1 MNFGDR
7 ERVIMPNG
15 NGSSAQRRRERPNS
29 KPSLNS
35 QDPYAVAL
43 CIDTLDPFDEV
54 IRLSDLPSARVEVA
68 PVEAVTEMV
77 DPRDLAALI
86 RAEARHGSESRVDE
100 VPVAGAE
107 AAVAVDTVDSRELA
121 DRIRAEARRWS
132 ESYVDEADQRATQQV
147 AEQRVAEHPGVVGVA
162 EIAAVADTVDSR
174 EVAERIRLEAKR
186 WSESHLAQA
195 DQIATQR
202 LLEAEFAARQIV
214 EQART
219 GTKRLYAE
227 PQLVEPEAPTP
238 ELVAEQDEPEPLPD
252 AKRRLL
258 TRPLAVI
265 AAVVLVLA
273 IVAGSMLIRRYV
285 AQPFTVESS
294 SMEPALHQGDRLLVN
309 KVAYHL
315 GNVARGDVVVI
326 DSGQI
331 PGASPELSKT
341 LVKRVVGLPLE
352 RVSALDGRLF
362 IDGSPIDQP
371 WLGDVETPDF
381 GPVVIPPGSFY
392 VLGDNRSSSI
402 DSRNFGAVPTD
413 AIIGRV
419 EGVIWPLNDVGR
431 V

>member
-15 NGSSAQRRRERPNS
+15 NGASAPRRRDRPNGEH
-29 KPSLNS
+29 SLNL

-54 IRLSDLPSARVEVA
+54 IRLSDLPSDASRGPARRDRGGHRDGR
-68 PVEAVTEMV
+68 PPRSRRP
-77 DPRDLAALI
+77 DPR
-86 RAEARHGSESRVDE
+86 RGEPARGR
-100 VPVAGAE
+100 GRGRRR
-107 AAVAVDTVDSRELA
+107 TVDSRELA
-121 DRIRAEARRWS
+121 DRIRAEARLWS
-132 ESYVDEADQRATQQV
+132 KSYVGEAD
-147 AEQRVAEHPGVVGVA
+147 HPQDDGHHAV
-162 EIAAVADTVDSR
+162 AAVAAVAEVADTIDPPES
-174 EVAERIRLEAKR
+174 AERIRLEAKR

-219 GTKRLYAE
+219 GARRVKAE
-227 PQLVEPEAPTP
+227 PQPAETTKPLPTSVGVEPDT
-238 ELVAEQDEPEPLPD
+238 LPY

-258 TRPLAVI
+258 SRPAAVI
-265 AAVVLVLA
+265 AAVVLVFA
-273 IVAGSMLIRRYV
+273 IVAGSMLIRTYV

-294 SMEPALHQGDRLLVN
+294 SMEPALHEGDRLLVS
-309 KVAYHL
+309 KVAYDL
-315 GNVARGDVVVI
+315 GDVQRGDVVVI
-326 DSGQI
+326 DSEQI

-341 LVKRVVGLPLE
+341 VVKRVVGLPLE
-352 RVSALDGRLF
+352 SVSAVDGRLF

-381 GPVVIPPGSFY
+381 GPVVLPPGSFF
-392 VLGDNRSSSI
+392 VLGDNRGSSI
-402 DSRNFGAVPTD
+402 DSRNFGPVPTD

-419 EGVIWPLNDVGR
+419 EGVIWPLSDVGR

>member
-29 KPSLNS
+29 KPALNS

-54 IRLSDLPSARVEVA
+54 IRLSDLPSARVGVA
-68 PVEAVTEMV
+68 PVEVVVVTEMI
-77 DPRDLAALI
+77 DPRELAETI
-86 RAEARHGSESRVDE
+86 RAEAKQREA
-100 VPVAGAE
+100 AGAL
-107 AAVAVDTVDSRELA
+107 ATDTVDSRELA

-132 ESYVDEADQRATQQV
+132 ESYVDEADKRATQEV

-227 PQLVEPEAPTP
+227 PQLAEPEAPTP
-238 ELVAEQDEPEPLPD
+238 ERVPVQGEPEPLPY
-252 AKRRLL
+252 ATRRRWFA
-258 TRPLAVI
+258 RPLAVI
-265 AAVVLVLA
+265 AGLALIVA
-273 IVAGSMLIRRYV
+273 IVLGSVLIRSYV
-285 AQPFTVESS
+285 AEPFTVESS
-294 SMEPALHQGDRLLVN
+294 SMEPALHEGDRLLVN
-309 KVAYHL
+309 KVAYHF
-315 GNVARGDVVVI
+315 GGVARGDVVVI

-331 PGASPELSKT
+331 PGASPDLSDT
-341 LVKRVVGLPLE
+341 VVKRVVGLPLE

-381 GPVVIPPGSFY
+381 GPVVIPPGSFF

-419 EGVIWPLNDVGR
+419 EGVMWPLSDVGR